1 MSLAFIVLLCC
12 REGEDLKLRQMA
24 VAFLINEDQE
34 VLFLQKRPKDTFL
47 AGFLVPIGGILKEL
61 KSMNQKEH
69 V

>member
-1 MSLAFIVLLCC
+1 
-12 REGEDLKLRQMA
+12 MA